1 MNSFNTTEHFNL
13 FKALS
18 KLVTLGKI
26 SRDEMENLLTKSGL
40 SRIDKNQYKDD
51 SGNILTIGR
60 ETF

>member
-13 FKALS
+13 FNALS

-26 SRDEMENLLTKSGL
+26 KQDEMENLLAKSGL
-40 SRIDKNQYKDD
+40 SKIDKNHYKDD
-51 SGNILTIGR
+51 SGNILTMSH